1 MRHFLTVT
9 DHSQQELMRMIKT
22 ALKMKKSAVRKT
34 LFRKT
39 LTGKILSMFFFNPS
53 LRTRLS
59 FIAAMD
65 KLGGLAVDL
74 SSGSGGF
81 PLEFEEN
88 AIMDKATS
96 EHIKEAAGVVSRM
109 SHAIAVRASDL
120 ITTSSASVKVP
131 SWDELKKDTVI
142 QSFASYAQVPVINM
156 ESNVYHPCQ
165 GLGDAMTMMEKLGN
179 PKGKK
184 YVLTWVY
191 HPKALPMAVTNSQLM
206 SACDLG
212 MQVTVAY
219 PKGWDLDEEIISFAK
234 DRAKLAGGC
243 LTLSNSQKDA
253 FKDAHIICAKSWG
266 AIKHYGHWDKEEKL
280 KQGLKQWIVDK
291 QKMSLTNHA
300 YFMHCLPLRR
310 NVEVT
315 DEVLD
320 SSSSIVI
327 DQAENRMWIQM
338 AILDYLIGKTH
349 G

>member
-1 MRHFLTVT
+1 MKHFLTT
-9 DHSQQELMRMIKT
+9 SDYTLQELMAMIKN
-22 ALKMKKSAVRKT
+22 ARVMKKHGWSRSLK
-34 LFRKT
+34 
-39 LTGKILSMFFFNPS
+39 GKILSMFFFNPS

-59 FIAAMD
+59 FIASMD

-74 SSGSGGF
+74 SSGTGGF

-88 AIMDKATS
+88 VVMDKSAS
-96 EHIKEAAGVVSRM
+96 EHIKEAAAVVSRM
-109 SHAIAVRASDL
+109 SDAIAVRASDL
-120 ITTSSASVKVP
+120 ITTSRESVKVS
-131 SWDELKKDTVI
+131 SWEELKKDIVV
-142 QSFASYAQVPVINM
+142 QSFAKYAKVPVVNM

-165 GLGDAMTMMEKLGN
+165 GLGDAMTMVEKLVN

-191 HPKALPMAVTNSQLM
+191 HPKALPMATANSQFM

-212 MQVTVAY
+212 MNVTVVYPEGWELDQDIISMAKIRANKAGGSLQVT
-219 PKGWDLDEEIISFAK
+219 
-234 DRAKLAGGC
+234 
-243 LTLSNSQKDA
+243 NSQQEA

-266 AIKHYGHWDKEEKL
+266 AMKFYGNWDGEKKVRDKL
-280 KQGLKQWIVDK
+280 KSWIVDSE
-291 QKMSLTNHA
+291 KMKLTDNG
-300 YFMHCLPLRR
+300 YFMHCLPVRR

-320 SSSSIVI
+320 SSSSIVL

-338 AILDYLIGKTH
+338 AIMDYLIGRGKHH